1 MTPRRALTHDDVRR
15 IALSLPETREGSH
28 MGHPDIRVA
37 EKIFVGLRSE
47 DGNFISLK
55 STAMNIDAL
64 VREDPETYRD
74 AWGGKWLGV
83 KLDRVDR
90 AKLRALIEEAWSLA
104 APKKLRDGR

>member
-55 STAMNIDAL
+55 STAMNFDAL

-90 AKLRALIEEAWSLA
+90 AKLRALIEEAWTLA
-104 APKKLRDGR
+104 APKKLRAGR

>member
-90 AKLRALIEEAWSLA
+90 AKLRALIEEAWTLA
-104 APKKLRDGR
+104 APKKLRAGR

>member
-1 MTPRRALTHDDVRR
+1 MPPRRLTHADVRR
-15 IALSLPETREGSH
+15 IALSLPETSEGSH
-28 MGHPDIRVA
+28 MGHPDLRVA
-37 EKIFVGLRSE
+37 GKIFIGLRAQ
-47 DGNFISLK
+47 DGNSISLK
-55 STAMNIDAL
+55 STAMNVDAMVL
-64 VREDPETYRD
+64 EDPETYRD